1 LSFAF
6 MAYVRQIAALFLALA
21 ALAGCSK
28 GRASENDPHRAVRA
42 RVVPVEVRQVPRVV
56 ESVGSL
62 FPFEEVT
69 VSSEVE
75 GRVDRVLTDIGDR
88 VRAGQPLVE
97 VAPLELE
104 LALQQERAALQQARA
119 NLGLPEG
126 RDDLSD
132 PSQAAEVKRAAA
144 EMRDAEQKYGRA
156 RSLFS
161 EGLISQGA
169 FDEAEARY
177 SSARAAH
184 DMAVQGVE
192 RLRAQ
197 LAQRRSALA
206 VASKKRGDAVIR
218 APFGGHVKERM
229 VTPGQYLK
237 VQSPVMVIVNT
248 DPLRVRLKVPEKM
261 AGWIAVGQPVTVAV
275 EAYPDRRF
283 EGAIARINPSV
294 DAQTRSFDVEALL
307 ENHAG
312 ILKPGFFVKSR
323 IASREV
329 ATMLLVPSQAV
340 RYTYGVYKVFTVQG
354 GALKEREVKVGDRA
368 EDSVEIVEG
377 LTDRERV
384 AVPEAGQEPRDGAAV
399 EAVQ

>member
-1 LSFAF
+1 MVL
-6 MAYVRQIAALFLALA
+6 VRQSAAVLLALT

-28 GRASENDPHRAVRA
+28 GRASEAETRPVRA
-42 RVVPVEVRQVPRVV
+42 KVVPVEVRQVARVV

-75 GRVDRVLTDIGDR
+75 GKVARVLTDVGDR
-88 VRAGQPLVE
+88 VRLGQALVE
-97 VAPLELE
+97 VAPMELE
-104 LALQQERAALQQARA
+104 LALQQERAAMQQARA

-126 RDDLSD
+126 RDDLQD

-144 EMRDAEQKYGRA
+144 DMKDAEQKYTRA
-156 RSLFS
+156 KSLFA
-161 EGLISQGA
+161 EGLIAQGT
-169 FDEAEARY
+169 FDETEAHY
-177 SSARAAH
+177 NSVRAAH
-184 DMAVQGVE
+184 DMALQGVE

-206 VASKKRGDAVIR
+206 VASKKRRDAVIR
-218 APFGGHVKERM
+218 APFGGQVKERM
-229 VTPGQYLK
+229 VTAGQYLK

-261 AGWIAVGQPVTVAV
+261 AGWITVGQPVTVTV
-275 EAYPDRRF
+275 EAYPDRTF

-294 DAQTRSFDVEALL
+294 DPQTRSFDVEALL
-307 ENHAG
+307 ENHSG

-323 IASREV
+323 IASRQV
-329 ATMLLVPSQAV
+329 ATMLFVPSQAV

-354 GALKEREVKVGDRA
+354 GSLKEREVKLGDRA
-368 EDSVEIVEG
+368 EDAVEIVEG

>member
-1 LSFAF
+1 
-6 MAYVRQIAALFLALA
+6 MACVRQSVVVLLALT

-28 GRASENDPHRAVRA
+28 GRASEAETRPVRA
-42 RVVPVEVRQVPRVV
+42 KIVPVEVRQVQRVV

-75 GRVDRVLTDIGDR
+75 GKVARVLTDVGDR
-88 VRAGQPLVE
+88 VRLGQALVE
-97 VAPLELE
+97 VAPVELE
-104 LALQQERAALQQARA
+104 LALQQERAAMQQARA
-119 NLGLPEG
+119 NLGLTEG
-126 RDDLSD
+126 RDDLPD
-132 PSQAAEVKRAAA
+132 PTQAAEVKRAAA
-144 EMRDAEQKYGRA
+144 DLKDAEQKYGRA
-156 RSLFS
+156 QSLFA
-161 EGLISQGA
+161 EGLIAQGT

-177 SSARAAH
+177 NSARAAH
-184 DMAVQGVE
+184 DMALQGVE

-206 VASKKRGDAVIR
+206 VASKKRSDAVIR
-218 APFGGHVKERM
+218 APFGGQVKERM
-229 VTPGQYLK
+229 VTAGQYLK
-237 VQSPVMVIVNT
+237 VQSPVMVIVST

-261 AGWIAVGQPVTVAV
+261 AGWITVGQPVTVTV
-275 EAYPDRRF
+275 EAYPDRTF
-283 EGAIARINPSV
+283 EGALARINPSV
-294 DAQTRSFDVEALL
+294 DPQTRSFDVEALL

-323 IASREV
+323 IASRQV
-329 ATMLLVPSQAV
+329 ATLLFVPSQAV

-354 GALKEREVKVGDRA
+354 ASLKEREVKLGDRV
-368 EDSVEIVEG
+368 EDAVEIVEG

-399 EAVQ
+399 EAVH

>member
-1 LSFAF
+1 
-6 MAYVRQIAALFLALA
+6 MAILRQSVAVLLAGTT
-21 ALAGCSK
+21 LAGCSK
-28 GRASENDPHRAVRA
+28 GRASESDSRPVRA
-42 RVVPVEVRQVPRVV
+42 KVVPVEVRQVPQVV

-75 GRVDRVLTDIGDR
+75 GRVARVLTDVGDR
-88 VRAGQPLVE
+88 VRLGQPLVE

-104 LALQQERAALQQARA
+104 LALRQEQAALQQARA
-119 NLGLPEG
+119 NLGLSEG
-126 RDDLSD
+126 RDDLPD
-132 PSQAAEVKRAAA
+132 PTQAAEVKRAAA
-144 EMRDAEQKYGRA
+144 DMKDAEQKYGRA
-156 RSLFS
+156 KSLFAD
-161 EGLISQGA
+161 GLIAQGT

-177 SSARAAH
+177 NSARAAH
-184 DMAVQGVE
+184 DMAIQGVE

-206 VASKKRGDAVIR
+206 VASKKRRDAVIR

-229 VTPGQYLK
+229 VTLGQYLK

-275 EAYPDRRF
+275 EAYPDRTF

-294 DAQTRSFDVEALL
+294 DTSTRSFDVEALL
-307 ENHAG
+307 ENHDG

-323 IASREV
+323 IASRQV
-329 ATMLLVPSQAV
+329 VTMLLVPSQAV
-340 RYTYGVYKVFTVQG
+340 RYTYGVYKVFTVEG
-354 GALKEREVKVGDRA
+354 GSLKEREVKLGDRA
-368 EDSVEIVEG
+368 EESVEIVEG
-377 LTDRERV
+377 LTDRQRI
-384 AVPEAGQEPRDGAAV
+384 AVPEAGEEPRDGAAV
-399 EAVQ
+399 EAVH

>member
-1 LSFAF
+1 MACVRHSAVVLSALLAF
-6 MAYVRQIAALFLALA
+6 
-21 ALAGCSK
+21 AGCSK
-28 GRASENDPHRAVRA
+28 GRASEADARRPVRVK
-42 RVVPVEVRQVPRVV
+42 VVPVEVRQVQRIV

-75 GRVDRVLTDIGDR
+75 GKVARVLTDVGDR
-88 VRAGQPLVE
+88 VRLGQALVE
-97 VAPLELE
+97 VAPVELE
-104 LALQQERAALQQARA
+104 LALQQEQAAMQQARA
-119 NLGLPEG
+119 NLGLPAG
-126 RDDLSD
+126 RDDLPD

-144 EMRDAEQKYGRA
+144 DMKDAEQKYGRA
-156 RSLFS
+156 KSLFA
-161 EGLISQGA
+161 EGLIAQGT

-177 SSARAAH
+177 NSARAAH
-184 DMAVQGVE
+184 DMAWQGVE

-206 VASKKRGDAVIR
+206 VASKKRSDAVIR
-218 APFGGHVKERM
+218 APFGGQVKERM
-229 VTPGQYLK
+229 VTAGQYLK

-275 EAYPDRRF
+275 EAYPDRSF
-283 EGAIARINPSV
+283 EGTISRINPSV
-294 DAQTRSFDVEALL
+294 DPQTRSFEVEALL

-323 IASREV
+323 IASRQV

-354 GALKEREVKVGDRA
+354 GSLKEREVKLGDRA
-368 EDSVEIVEG
+368 EDAVEIVEG
-377 LTDRERV
+377 LTERERV
-384 AVPEAGQEPRDGAAV
+384 AVPEAGEEPRDGAAV
-399 EAVQ
+399 EAVR